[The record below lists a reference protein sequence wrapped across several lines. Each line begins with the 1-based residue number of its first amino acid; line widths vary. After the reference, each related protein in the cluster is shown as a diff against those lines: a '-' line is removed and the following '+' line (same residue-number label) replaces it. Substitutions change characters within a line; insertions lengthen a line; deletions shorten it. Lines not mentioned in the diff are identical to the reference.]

1 VLTPWLLCCSDTE
14 NQELDEQQLGYL
26 LLQLSKLETI
36 VGTMPK
42 HDRRLL
48 LEDLAQLRS
57 LDYTVRQK
65 NLFVQQMFRTY
76 PWLGHR
82 AGPAFDL

>member
-1 VLTPWLLCCSDTE
+1 
-14 NQELDEQQLGYL
+14 
-26 LLQLSKLETI
+26 
-36 VGTMPK
+36 MPK